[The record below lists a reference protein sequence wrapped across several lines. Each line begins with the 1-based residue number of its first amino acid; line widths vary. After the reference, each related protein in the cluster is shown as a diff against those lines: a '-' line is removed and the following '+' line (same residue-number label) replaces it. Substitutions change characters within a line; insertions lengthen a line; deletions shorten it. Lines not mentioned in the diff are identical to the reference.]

1 MRGKVLIRVGITPVQ
16 GDTARHLGVKDF
28 FGDVSAALTVLRT
41 DGKTVLCEKGVF
53 GQVSAPSAWVEK
65 SQRPPNVVIQR
76 SSARY
81 GFIGMEG
88 LIRLISKR
96 LGRITDHKRTELG
109 SVGEGDGMGVCG
121 KVEGEANGVVRGGW
135 GESRLIRKP
144 VHKGHPGRETN
155 MAWLGCVRRGHEEE
169 REGFGVGTH
178 RERPILGREIHFG
191 EGGGESAPVMA
202 VRANDGQVGCG
213 LYLLT
218 RTRIE

>member
-1 MRGKVLIRVGITPVQ
+1 MWGKVFIRVGITPVQ

-28 FGDVSAALTVLRT
+28 FSDVSAALTVLRT

-53 GQVSAPSAWVEK
+53 GQVSAAAAWVEK
-65 SQRPPNVVIQR
+65 SQRSPNVVIQR
-76 SSARY
+76 SSAVD
-81 GFIGMEG
+81 GLVCVKG

-109 SVGEGDGMGVCG
+109 SVGEGDGMGVR
-121 KVEGEANGVVRGGW
+121 GEVKGETNRVVRRGGR
-135 GESRLIRKP
+135 ESCLIRKP

-155 MAWLGCVRRGHEEE
+155 MEWLGCVRRGHEEE
-169 REGFGVGTH
+169 REGLRVGTH

-202 VRANDGQVGCG
+202 VRADDGQVGCG
-213 LYLLT
+213 LCLT